1 MIYCTL
7 RQAKATQRYM
17 LQLHATIE
25 RQQKCCWTG
34 ARTQQENVKVW
45 HWQLTICYM
54 HHASLPDTSKRQTAK
69 LRWIF
74 RQTMAT
80 MQPLSEIYCKQLKAS
95 SLLLCG
101 LVCAHA

>member
-1 MIYCTL
+1 
-7 RQAKATQRYM
+7 
-17 LQLHATIE
+17 
-25 RQQKCCWTG
+25 
-34 ARTQQENVKVW
+34 
-45 HWQLTICYM
+45 M